1 MVVPLRTSDGKVSV
15 VAVEEHYHGNVSIWS
30 KEGVTSMRRVQRG
43 GHVQW
48 AEAPA
53 VKAIK
58 ARKAD
63 FMMMLD

>member
-1 MVVPLRTSDGKVSV
+1 MVVPLRTSDGKVSI
-15 VAVEEHYHGNVSIWS
+15 VAVEEHYHGKVSMWS
-30 KEGVTSMRRVQRG
+30 KEGVARMRRLQRG

-53 VKAIK
+53 AKAIK

-63 FMMMLD
+63 FMMMFD